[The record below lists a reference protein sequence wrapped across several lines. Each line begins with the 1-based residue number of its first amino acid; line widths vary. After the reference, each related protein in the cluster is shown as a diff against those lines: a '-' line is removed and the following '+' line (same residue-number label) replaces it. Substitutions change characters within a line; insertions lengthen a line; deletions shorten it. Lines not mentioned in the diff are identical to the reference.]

1 MKINKKVLGLILG
14 GIVSVSLVGCSN
26 NTTTDTSTQVEQ
38 QEEVNQ
44 DKTIEEQISIA
55 TNYLYKCGRNGFG
68 DDCTVITR
76 DNTVVL
82 IVQMNEEVAEE
93 GLTNT
98 SDWNKLKV
106 QFEDTSKTFSD
117 HVRDSGCDDIQV
129 AVVAGDMSGD
139 RYYLAA
145 LDGEIVYDAVE
156 EYNTNLYN

>member
-14 GIVSVSLVGCSN
+14 GIVSISLVGCSN
-26 NTTTDTSTQVEQ
+26 TNIADTSTQVEQ
-38 QEEVNQ
+38 QEQEDVNQ

-55 TNYLYKCGRNGFG
+55 TNYLYDCGRNGFG

-76 DNTVVL
+76 DNTVIL

-98 SDWNKLKV
+98 SDWNNLRV
-106 QFEDTSKTFSD
+106 QFEETSKTFSD
-117 HVRDSGCDDIQV
+117 NVRASGCNDIQV

-139 RYYLAA
+139 RYYIAA
-145 LDGEIVYDAVE
+145 MDGEIVYDAVE
-156 EYNTNLYN
+156 EYNINN